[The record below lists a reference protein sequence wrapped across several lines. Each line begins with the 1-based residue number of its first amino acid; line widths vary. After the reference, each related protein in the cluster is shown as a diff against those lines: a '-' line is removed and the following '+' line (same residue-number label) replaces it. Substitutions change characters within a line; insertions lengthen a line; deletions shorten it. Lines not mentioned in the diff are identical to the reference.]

1 MTAVKLDDR
10 SGGRQVGE
18 YLRGL
23 GHRRVLCV
31 SDNQECMDQQRYEGL
46 CDGLGF
52 QADFM
57 IIPMQKEDRD
67 RFYQDHFAQLRS
79 YSAIFAVSDYYDV
92 DLICFLQKAGVKIPD
107 DISVIGFD
115 DSEICERVVPSR

>member
-1 MTAVKLDDR
+1 
-10 SGGRQVGE
+10 
-18 YLRGL
+18 
-23 GHRRVLCV
+23 
-31 SDNQECMDQQRYEGL
+31 MDQQRYEGL